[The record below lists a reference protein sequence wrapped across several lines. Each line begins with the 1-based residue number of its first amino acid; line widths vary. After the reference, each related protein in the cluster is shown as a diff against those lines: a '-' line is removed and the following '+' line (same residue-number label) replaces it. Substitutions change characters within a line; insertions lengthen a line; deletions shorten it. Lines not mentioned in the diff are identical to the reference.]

1 MVSCPVCL
9 TPPLL
14 FRGDLVLRSAGG
26 LKYVWKC
33 RCGRL
38 SGSARSFGARI
49 LWSFRCPSRDGTHVS
64 VRPRDE
70 DLSSPADV
78 RTVDDV
84 LAEWEEIVL
93 AARAEEVLGS

>member
-9 TPPLL
+9 TPPLA
-14 FRGDLVLRSAGG
+14 FRSSLTIRGPGG
-26 LKYVWKC
+26 PKYVWAC
-33 RCGRL
+33 RCGRFV
-38 SGSARSFGARI
+38 GSARSFGAKIR
-49 LWSFRCPSRDGTHVS
+49 WSFRCPSRDGTHVS
-64 VRPRDE
+64 VQPRDE

-93 AARAEEVLGS
+93 MARAEEVLGS